1 MDLLSMFAL
10 IETRPFE
17 VCKDKKCE
25 KINSWLDL
33 KEKLESQLDEQ
44 RRCLARNM
52 RLSIV
57 GRQLDQD
64 TMKLNEIS
72 LTEESIIT
80 LIRVHDST
88 MTARYVHS
96 NTSD

>member
-1 MDLLSMFAL
+1 
-10 IETRPFE
+10 
-17 VCKDKKCE
+17 
-25 KINSWLDL
+25 
-33 KEKLESQLDEQ
+33 
-44 RRCLARNM
+44 M

-88 MTARYVHS
+88 MTARYVQTGS
-96 NTSD
+96 NTLDIKFLVNLVKHNLSDFMG